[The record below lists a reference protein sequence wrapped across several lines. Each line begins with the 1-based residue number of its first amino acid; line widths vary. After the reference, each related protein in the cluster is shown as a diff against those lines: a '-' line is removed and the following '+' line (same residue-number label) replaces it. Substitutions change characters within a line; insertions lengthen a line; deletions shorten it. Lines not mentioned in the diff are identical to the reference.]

1 MSHRVIQTVIIIK
14 HVLSILNDDVYHCC
28 EVTVRRLT
36 VRITE
41 NQAEKN
47 RQRVVAKAS
56 KLFRKGGFDG
66 ISVNDLMIG
75 SGLHSGGFL

>member
-1 MSHRVIQTVIIIK
+1 M
-14 HVLSILNDDVYHCC
+14 
-28 EVTVRRLT
+28 

-56 KLFRKGGFDG
+56 KLFREGGFDG
-66 ISVNDLMIG
+66 ISVNDLDEG
-75 SGLHSGGFL
+75 SGLHPWRLL